1 MTNALDT
8 NEEMILK
15 VLEDSEEPLRPGDV
29 AEATGIDNKLV
40 SKSLSSL
47 KKKGLICSPKRCYYD
62 ISN

>member
-8 NEEMILK
+8 NEETILK

-40 SKSLSSL
+40 SKSLASL
-47 KKKGLICSPKRCYYD
+47 KKKGLVCSPKRCYYD
-62 ISN
+62 ITN